1 MAAQRERMRPEP
13 LQLDQSTAGHSRES
27 HGRPGSSTPETAA
40 QRLGSMPDGLHTL
53 HEAAISPIGLA
64 PLPALSNSP
73 SIDSSK
79 RRKKPKLSV
88 DLPPGE
94 QLKVI
99 QHQAWTAARAV
110 CNGNANNELKF
121 YGYSSC
127 LLRGE
132 PSMSCAVRDSSA
144 S

>member
-1 MAAQRERMRPEP
+1 M
-13 LQLDQSTAGHSRES
+13 DQSSGGPSRGS
-27 HGRPGSSTPETAA
+27 QGRPGCSTPETAA

-64 PLPALSNSP
+64 PLPALSASP

-94 QLKVI
+94 QLKV
-99 QHQAWTAARAV
+99 WTA
-110 CNGNANNELKF
+110 LH
-121 YGYSSC
+121 
-127 LLRGE
+127 
-132 PSMSCAVRDSSA
+132 A
-144 S
+144 SWTACILQCPHAYCCINHSR

>member
-1 MAAQRERMRPEP
+1 MRPDP
-13 LQLDQSTAGHSRES
+13 LQLDHSTGGGPSRES
-27 HGRPGSSTPETAA
+27 HRPGSSTPETAA

-64 PLPALSNSP
+64 PLPLLSTSP

-94 QLKVI
+94 QVKVRPAHI
-99 QHQAWTAARAV
+99 KVAALCA
-110 CNGNANNELKF
+110 NGSLSDDDFQVYPCRPVVMGFAMLPK
-121 YGYSSC
+121 
-127 LLRGE
+127 
-132 PSMSCAVRDSSA
+132 PS
-144 S
+144 

>member
-1 MAAQRERMRPEP
+1 MCLSLVLSGNKLLKDAHSLYMKRERMRPEP

-94 QLKVI
+94 QLKV
-99 QHQAWTAARAV
+99 
-110 CNGNANNELKF
+110 
-121 YGYSSC
+121 
-127 LLRGE
+127 
-132 PSMSCAVRDSSA
+132 PSAEQDMRHV
-144 S
+144 

>member
-1 MAAQRERMRPEP
+1 MHVQRERMRPDP
-13 LQLDQSTAGHSRES
+13 LQLDHSTGGGPSRES
-27 HGRPGSSTPETAA
+27 HRPGSSTPETAA

-64 PLPALSNSP
+64 PLPLLSTSP

-94 QLKVI
+94 QVKVSLLTLQSDLLI
-99 QHQAWTAARAV
+99 PTFV
-110 CNGNANNELKF
+110 
-121 YGYSSC
+121 SSRM
-127 LLRGE
+127 LAL
-132 PSMSCAVRDSSA
+132 
-144 S
+144 